1 MRQARAWFVRVLG
14 LFGKSRRDRE
24 FAEELEAHL
33 QLHIDDGIRSG
44 LTPSEARRAAIIKL
58 GGVEPAKEN
67 HRDRRGIPFLETLA
81 RDLAYAARMLRRN
94 PGFAATVVLTLG
106 LGIGATTAIFTV
118 VNAVLLRPL
127 PYSDPDRLVYIAT
140 NWRNTGDS
148 DFAYTVD
155 YAAWKN
161 HNRTL
166 SRIAGYM
173 TFQANFTGGDEA
185 ERITGGYATGSLFPL
200 LGVQPAVGRSFLPEE
215 DRPGGPPVAILS
227 HAFWKRRFGGDPA
240 VIGKALTLDADTY
253 TVVGV
258 LPATFVIPDR
268 HESTYDLWVPFAI
281 GDTGKAKS
289 ILAQVVGRLK
299 PGVGINAAHAD
310 LGALVYQV
318 RRGMTKRTIVSD
330 WHERVAGGVR
340 RSLLLF
346 LCAVSFVLLIACVN
360 VANLLLSR
368 AAARD
373 KEMAVRR
380 ALGAGKGRVL
390 RQLLTESMVLGLL
403 GGIAGLALAF
413 WGKNLL
419 IAWISRNLPA
429 LAPIRLDYRVL
440 AFNLGLGLLT
450 GVAFGL
456 APALQA
462 SKVQLN
468 ESLKEAGRGAAD
480 GHSRNRLR
488 NLLVVLEV
496 ALAMMLLCGAG
507 LLFKSFLLMRG
518 VDPGFRSDRILTLNV
533 NLTLSQYP
541 KPLDQ
546 TRFFQQAIQ
555 RIKVLPGVQAVGA
568 GSSLPLGGYSMTVSG
583 MTIEG
588 KPDADTAV
596 SLEMVSPD
604 YLRTLTIPLVQ
615 GRDFADSDREGAPTV
630 VMVNESF
637 ARRFFPGENCL
648 GRRIQNPARKTD
660 WMPIVGVV
668 RDIRPWP
675 DVPIEP
681 EMYVSY
687 LQAEQVHL
695 RMSGGEMGTEM
706 YLVVRTAGDPMSL
719 AAAVRSQIT
728 LIDKSQPPHD
738 MKTLDERRAGS
749 LAPRRVT
756 MLLVATFAALALILG
771 SIGIYGVVSYS
782 VGRRTHEIGIRMALG
797 AHQGQILG
805 MVLRNGLGL
814 IAAGVAIGLAASA
827 GLTRLISSEL
837 WGVSATDPWTFAAV
851 VSVLAAS
858 GFAACLLPAW
868 RAARVD
874 PTRALRYE

>member
-1 MRQARAWFVRVLG
+1 MRRL
-14 LFGKSRRDRE
+14 
-24 FAEELEAHL
+24 
-33 QLHIDDGIRSG
+33 
-44 LTPSEARRAAIIKL
+44 
-58 GGVEPAKEN
+58 
-67 HRDRRGIPFLETLA
+67 LETLT

-127 PYSDPDRLVYIAT
+127 PYPEPDRLVYIAMSF
-140 NWRNTGDS
+140 GDPGDHAFS
-148 DFAYTVD
+148 YTQD
-155 YAAWKN
+155 YAAWKS
-161 HNRTL
+161 HSRTL
-166 SRIAGYM
+166 SQIAGYM
-173 TFQANFTGGDEA
+173 SFQANFTGGGEA
-185 ERITGGYATGSLFPL
+185 ERVTGGYATMSLFPL
-200 LGVQPAVGRSFLPEE
+200 LGVQPAIGRTFLPEE

-227 HAFWKRRFGGDPA
+227 RAFWKRRFGGDPA
-240 VIGKALTLDADTY
+240 VIGKALTLDANTY

-258 LPATFVIPDR
+258 LPATFLIPDR
-268 HESTYDLWVPFAI
+268 HESDYDLWVPFAI
-281 GDTGKAKS
+281 SETGKAKA
-289 ILAQVVGRLK
+289 IMLQVIGRLK
-299 PGVGINAAHAD
+299 PGIGIGAVRSD
-310 LGALVYQV
+310 LEPLMQQF
-318 RRGMTKRTIVSD
+318 RRGRKRSVVVSD
-330 WHERVAGGVR
+330 WHERVAGGAR
-340 RSLLLF
+340 RSLLIF

-368 AAARD
+368 AAARE

-380 ALGAGKGRVL
+380 ALGAAKGRVVQ
-390 RQLLTESMVLGLL
+390 QLLTESMLLGLL
-403 GGIAGLALAF
+403 GGIVGLALAF

-429 LAPIRLDYRVL
+429 LDPIRLDYRIL
-440 AFNLGLGLLT
+440 AFNLALGLLT

-468 ESLKEAGRGAAD
+468 ESLKEAGRSAAD
-480 GHSRNRLR
+480 GHSGHRLR
-488 NLLVVLEV
+488 NLLVVFEV
-496 ALAMMLLCGAG
+496 ALAMVLLCGAG
-507 LLFKSFLLMRG
+507 LLLKSFLRMRG
-518 VDPGFRSDRILTLNV
+518 IDPGFRSDRILTLNV

-546 TRFFQQAIQ
+546 TRFFQQAIE

-568 GSSLPLGGYSMTVSG
+568 GTSIPLGGYSMTVSG

-588 KPDADTAV
+588 KPDADVAS
-596 SLEMVSPD
+596 SLVMVSPD
-604 YLRTLTIPLVQ
+604 FLRTLTIPLVQ
-615 GRDFADSDREGAPTV
+615 GRYFGGSDREGSPSV

-637 ARRFFPGENCL
+637 AHRFFPGENCL
-648 GRRIQNPARKTD
+648 GKRIQNPARKTD
-660 WMPIVGVV
+660 WMTIVGVV
-668 RDIRPWP
+668 RDIRPWAQ
-675 DVPIEP
+675 VAAAP
-681 EMYVSY
+681 EMYLSY

-695 RMSGGEMGTEM
+695 RMTGGEMGSEM
-706 YLVVRTAGDPMSL
+706 GLAIRTAGDPMSL
-719 AAAVRSQIT
+719 AAAVRSQLA

-738 MKTLDERRAGS
+738 VKTLDERRAGS
-749 LAPRRVT
+749 LAPRRVN
-756 MLLVATFAALALILG
+756 MLLVVTFAALALILG

-797 AHQGQILG
+797 ARQGQILG

-814 IAAGVAIGLAASA
+814 IAAGVAIGLLASA
-827 GLTRLISSEL
+827 ALTRLISSEL

-851 VSVLAAS
+851 ICVLAAS
-858 GFAACLLPAW
+858 GSAACLLPAW

>member
-1 MRQARAWFVRVLG
+1 MMIMGLMRRL
-14 LFGKSRRDRE
+14 
-24 FAEELEAHL
+24 
-33 QLHIDDGIRSG
+33 
-44 LTPSEARRAAIIKL
+44 
-58 GGVEPAKEN
+58 
-67 HRDRRGIPFLETLA
+67 LETLT

-94 PGFAATVVLTLG
+94 PGFTTTVVLTLG

-127 PYSDPDRLVYIAT
+127 PYPEPDRLVYIAMSF
-140 NWRNTGDS
+140 GDPGDHAFS
-148 DFAYTVD
+148 YTQD
-155 YAAWKN
+155 YAAWKS
-161 HNRTL
+161 HSRTL
-166 SRIAGYM
+166 SQIAGYM
-173 TFQANFTGGDEA
+173 SFQANFTGGGEA
-185 ERITGGYATGSLFPL
+185 ERVTGGYATMSLFPL
-200 LGVQPAVGRSFLPEE
+200 LGVQPAIGRTFLPEE

-227 HAFWKRRFGGDPA
+227 RGFWKRRFGGDPA
-240 VIGKALTLDADTY
+240 VIGKALTLDANTY

-258 LPATFVIPDR
+258 LPATFLIPDR
-268 HESTYDLWVPFAI
+268 HESDYDLWVPFAI
-281 GDTGKAKS
+281 SETGKAKA
-289 ILAQVVGRLK
+289 IMLQVIGRLK
-299 PGVGINAAHAD
+299 PGIGIGAVRSD
-310 LGALVYQV
+310 LEPLMQQF
-318 RRGMTKRTIVSD
+318 RRKRSVVVSE
-330 WHERVAGGVR
+330 WHERVAGGAR
-340 RSLLLF
+340 RSLLIF

-368 AAARD
+368 AAARE

-380 ALGAGKGRVL
+380 ALGAAKGRVVQ
-390 RQLLTESMVLGLL
+390 QLLTESMLLGLL
-403 GGIAGLALAF
+403 GGTVGLALAF

-429 LAPIRLDYRVL
+429 LDPIRLDYRVL
-440 AFNLGLGLLT
+440 AFNLALGLLT

-480 GHSRNRLR
+480 GRAGNRLR
-488 NLLVVLEV
+488 NLLVVFEV
-496 ALAMMLLCGAG
+496 ALAMVLLCGAG
-507 LLFKSFLLMRG
+507 LLLKSFLHMRG
-518 VDPGFRSDRILTLNV
+518 IDPGFRSDRVLTLNV
-533 NLTLSQYP
+533 NLTFSQYP
-541 KPLDQ
+541 KPLEQ
-546 TRFFQQAIQ
+546 TGFFQQAIE
-555 RIKVLPGVQAVGA
+555 RIGVLPGVQAVGA
-568 GSSLPLGGYSMTVSG
+568 GTSLPLGGYAMTVSG
-583 MTIEG
+583 LTIEG
-588 KPDADTAV
+588 KPDAEAAV
-596 SLEMVSPD
+596 SLLMVSPD

-615 GRDFADSDREGAPTV
+615 GRYFADSDREGAPTV
-630 VMVNESF
+630 VIVNESF
-637 ARRFFPGENCL
+637 ARRFFNGENCL

-675 DVPIEP
+675 EVAVAP
-681 EMYVSY
+681 EMYLSY

-695 RMSGGEMGTEM
+695 RMTGGEMGSEM
-706 YLVVRTAGDPMSL
+706 YLAIRTAGDPMSL
-719 AAAVRSQIT
+719 AAAVRSQIA
-728 LIDKSQPPHD
+728 LIDKSQPTYD
-738 MKTLDERRAGS
+738 VKTLEERRAGS
-749 LAPRRVT
+749 LAPRRVN
-756 MLLVATFAALALILG
+756 MLLVVTFAALALILG

-814 IAAGVAIGLAASA
+814 IAAGVAIGLLASA

-851 VSVLAAS
+851 VTVLAAS
-858 GFAACLLPAW
+858 GSAACLLPAW

>member
-1 MRQARAWFVRVLG
+1 MRQLRAWLVRVWS
-14 LFGKSRRDRE
+14 LFGKNRRDRE
-24 FAEELEAHL
+24 FAEELESHL
-33 QLHIDDGIRSG
+33 QLHVEDGIRSG
-44 LTPSEARRAAIIKL
+44 LTLSEARRAAIVKL
-58 GGVEPAKEN
+58 GGIEPTKER

-127 PYSDPDRLVYIAT
+127 PYPDPDRLVYIAS
-140 NWRNTGDS
+140 NWRASGDS
-148 DFAYTVD
+148 DFAYTAD
-155 YAAWKN
+155 YAAWRN
-161 HNRTL
+161 HSRTL
-166 SRIAGYM
+166 SQIAGYM
-173 TFQANFTGGDEA
+173 TFTANFTGGGEA
-185 ERITGGYATGSLFPL
+185 ERVTGGYATMSLFPL
-200 LGVQPAVGRSFLPEE
+200 LGVQPMMGRTFLPEE
-215 DRPGGPPVAILS
+215 DRPGGPPAAILS
-227 HAFWKRRFGGDPA
+227 HAFWKRRFAGDPS

-258 LPATFVIPDR
+258 LPATFLIPDR
-268 HESTYDLWVPFAI
+268 HESDYDLWVPFAI
-281 GDTGKAKS
+281 SETGKAKS

-330 WHERVAGGVR
+330 WHERVAGGAR
-340 RSLLLF
+340 RSLLIF

-390 RQLLTESMVLGLL
+390 GQLLTESTLLGLL
-403 GGIAGLALAF
+403 GGTVGLALAF

-419 IAWISRNLPA
+419 LAWISRNLPV
-429 LAPIRLDYRVL
+429 LEPIRLDYRVL

-462 SKVQLN
+462 SQVQLN
-468 ESLKEAGRGAAD
+468 ESLKEAGRSAAEGRS
-480 GHSRNRLR
+480 GHRLR
-488 NLLVVLEV
+488 NLLVVFEV
-496 ALAMMLLCGAG
+496 ALAMVLLCGAG
-507 LLFKSFLLMRG
+507 LLFRSFLRLRG
-518 VDPGFRSDRILTLNV
+518 IDPGFRSDRILTLNV
-533 NLTLSQYP
+533 DLTHSQYP
-541 KPLDQ
+541 IPLDQ
-546 TRFFQQAIQ
+546 TRFFQQAIE
-555 RIKVLPGVQAVGA
+555 RIRVLPGVQAVGA
-568 GSSLPLGGYSMTVSG
+568 GTSLPLGGYEMTVTGLS
-583 MTIEG
+583 IEG

-596 SLEMVSPD
+596 YLVMVSPD
-604 YLRTLTIPLVQ
+604 YLRTLAIPLVQ
-615 GRDFADSDREGAPTV
+615 GRYFGDSDREGAPSV

-648 GRRIQNPARKTD
+648 GRRIQNPDRKTD
-660 WMPIVGVV
+660 WMTILGVV
-668 RDIRPWP
+668 RDIRPRP
-675 DVPIEP
+675 EEAAAP

-687 LQAEQVHL
+687 LQGEQVHL
-695 RMSGGEMGTEM
+695 RMTEMGAEM
-706 YLVVRTAGDPMSL
+706 YLAIRTAGDPMKL
-719 AAAVRSQIT
+719 AAAVRSQIG
-728 LIDKSQPPHD
+728 LVDKSQPPYD
-738 MKTLDERRAGS
+738 VKTLDERRAGS
-749 LAPRRVT
+749 LAPRRVN
-756 MLLVATFAALALILG
+756 MLLVVAFAALALILG

-782 VGRRTHEIGIRMALG
+782 VGRRTHEIGVRMALG

-814 IAAGVAIGLAASA
+814 IAAGVGIGLVASA
-827 GLTRLISSEL
+827 ALTRLIASEL

-851 VSVLAAS
+851 VTVLATS

>member
-1 MRQARAWFVRVLG
+1 MRRL
-14 LFGKSRRDRE
+14 
-24 FAEELEAHL
+24 
-33 QLHIDDGIRSG
+33 
-44 LTPSEARRAAIIKL
+44 
-58 GGVEPAKEN
+58 
-67 HRDRRGIPFLETLA
+67 LETLT

-127 PYSDPDRLVYIAT
+127 PYPEPDRLVYIAMSF
-140 NWRNTGDS
+140 GDPGDHAFS
-148 DFAYTVD
+148 YTQD
-155 YAAWKN
+155 YAAWKS
-161 HNRTL
+161 HSRTL
-166 SRIAGYM
+166 SQIAGYM
-173 TFQANFTGGDEA
+173 SFQANFTGGGEA
-185 ERITGGYATGSLFPL
+185 ERVTGGYATMSLFPL
-200 LGVQPAVGRSFLPEE
+200 LGVQPAIGRTFLPEE

-227 HAFWKRRFGGDPA
+227 RAFWKRRFGGDPA
-240 VIGKALTLDADTY
+240 VIGKALTLDANTY

-258 LPATFVIPDR
+258 LPATFLIPDR
-268 HESTYDLWVPFAI
+268 HESDYDLWVPFAI
-281 GDTGKAKS
+281 SETGKAKA
-289 ILAQVVGRLK
+289 IMLQVIGRLK
-299 PGVGINAAHAD
+299 PGIGIGAVRSD
-310 LGALVYQV
+310 LEPLMQQF
-318 RRGMTKRTIVSD
+318 RRGRKRSVVVSD
-330 WHERVAGGVR
+330 WHEKVAGGAR
-340 RSLLLF
+340 RSLLIF

-368 AAARD
+368 AAARE

-380 ALGAGKGRVL
+380 ALGAAKGRVVQ
-390 RQLLTESMVLGLL
+390 QLLTESMLLGLL
-403 GGIAGLALAF
+403 GGIVGLALAF

-429 LAPIRLDYRVL
+429 LDPIRLDYRIL
-440 AFNLGLGLLT
+440 AFNLALGLLT

-468 ESLKEAGRGAAD
+468 ESLKEAGRSAAD
-480 GHSRNRLR
+480 GHSGHRLR
-488 NLLVVLEV
+488 NLLVVFEV
-496 ALAMMLLCGAG
+496 ALAMVLLCGAG
-507 LLFKSFLLMRG
+507 LLLKSFLRMRG
-518 VDPGFRSDRILTLNV
+518 IDPGFRSDRILTLNV

-546 TRFFQQAIQ
+546 TRFFQQAIE

-568 GSSLPLGGYSMTVSG
+568 GTSIPLGGYSMTVSG

-588 KPDADTAV
+588 KPDADVAS
-596 SLEMVSPD
+596 SLVMVSPD
-604 YLRTLTIPLVQ
+604 FLRTLTIPLVQ
-615 GRDFADSDREGAPTV
+615 GRYFGGSDREGSPSV

-637 ARRFFPGENCL
+637 AHRFFPGENCL
-648 GRRIQNPARKTD
+648 GKRIQNPARKTD
-660 WMPIVGVV
+660 WMTIVGVV
-668 RDIRPWP
+668 RDIRPWAQ
-675 DVPIEP
+675 VAAAP
-681 EMYVSY
+681 EMYLSY

-695 RMSGGEMGTEM
+695 RMTGGEMGSEM
-706 YLVVRTAGDPMSL
+706 GLAIRTAGDPMSL
-719 AAAVRSQIT
+719 AAAVRSQLA

-738 MKTLDERRAGS
+738 VKTLDERRAGS
-749 LAPRRVT
+749 LAPRRVN
-756 MLLVATFAALALILG
+756 MLLVVTFAALALILG

-797 AHQGQILG
+797 ARQGQILG

-814 IAAGVAIGLAASA
+814 IAAGVAIGLLASA
-827 GLTRLISSEL
+827 ALTRLISSEL

-851 VSVLAAS
+851 ICVLAAS
-858 GFAACLLPAW
+858 GSAACLLPAW